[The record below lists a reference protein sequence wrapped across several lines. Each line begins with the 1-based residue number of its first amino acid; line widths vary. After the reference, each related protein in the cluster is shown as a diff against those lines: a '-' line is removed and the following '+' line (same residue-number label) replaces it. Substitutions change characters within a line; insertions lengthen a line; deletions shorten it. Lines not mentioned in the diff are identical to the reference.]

1 MNAMPET
8 ELLGDAELVQLC
20 LAGDRDAFGHIVA
33 RYQSLICALAYSA
46 CGDLA
51 RSEDVAQETFLA
63 AWRQLAALKDP
74 ARLKAWLCGIAR
86 NRINSAFREQTRNPL
101 AAAEPLEEAGA
112 CAEVP
117 APPDHVIS
125 QEEEAILWRVLE
137 GMPRSYRD
145 PMILFY
151 RQDESVTEVA
161 DGLGL
166 SEEAVRQRLS
176 RGRAMLNERVAKF
189 VEAALHQSAPTRAFT
204 LGVIAALPGWAGSA
218 SAATVGAAAVKG
230 SATAKAASLAGIFTA
245 ILSPLL
251 AVLGVYLGYKLGMEN
266 ARSRQEQELIRKLY
280 RVILLGIA
288 GLGLAMVP
296 IIIWGDS
303 LAKSHPGL
311 FAGWM
316 IGMLVAYVAVL
327 LLSLRW
333 VQRQQRTLHAGEPAQ
348 APTARE
354 AGKWALP
361 EFEYRSKLSLLGW
374 PLVHIRVGC
383 RAGPEDKPVKA
394 WIAVGDRAIGL
405 VALGGWA
412 IGAISLGGF
421 SAGLLTLGGFAVGL
435 LPFGGFSFGPWAM
448 GGQAI
453 GLLAYG
459 GCAIGWLAA
468 EGGIALARDFAVGG
482 VALARHANDA
492 AATEFIDRNAFF
504 HYALAT
510 MRYALWVNVLWLLP
524 AVLLWRKRRA
534 SRDQQRGENR

>member
-33 RYQSLICALAYSA
+33 RYQSLVCALAYSA

-51 RSEDVAQETFLA
+51 RSEDMAQETFLA
-63 AWRQLAALKDP
+63 AWRQLAALKEP

-101 AAAEPLEEAGA
+101 AAAEPLEESGA

-151 RQDESVTEVA
+151 RQNESVAEVA

-204 LGVIAALPGWAGSA
+204 LGVMAALPGWAGSA
-218 SAATVGAAAVKG
+218 SAATVGAAAAKG
-230 SATAKAASLAGIFTA
+230 SATAKAASLAGIFIA
-245 ILSPLL
+245 ILTPLL
-251 AVLGVYLGYKLGMEN
+251 AALGIYFGYKLNLEE
-266 ARSRQEQELIRKLY
+266 ARSRQEREFIRKLY
-280 RVILLGIA
+280 RVILKGIA
-288 GLGLAMVP
+288 GFGLAMVP

-333 VQRQQRTLHAGEPAQ
+333 VRRQQRALHAGEPAQ
-348 APTARE
+348 PLAATE
-354 AGKWALP
+354 AGKRAVP

-383 RAGPEDKPVKA
+383 KMGPGDKPVKA

-421 SAGLLTLGGFAVGL
+421 SFGLLTVGGFAVGL
-435 LPFGGFSFGPWAM
+435 LPFGGFSFGPWAI
-448 GGQAI
+448 GGQAMGI
-453 GLLAYG
+453 LAYG
-459 GCAIGWLAA
+459 GCAIGWSAA
-468 EGGIALARDFAVGG
+468 QGGVALARDFAVGG

-492 AATEFIDRNAFF
+492 AAAEFFDRSIFF
-504 HYALAT
+504 QYALAS
-510 MRYALWVNVLWLLP
+510 MQYAVWLNVLWLLP
-524 AVLLWRKRRA
+524 LVLLWRKRR
-534 SRDQQRGENR
+534 QQRGGTR